1 MFYSKKIK
9 LVTSKNANLLNGY
22 DSVIFVFF
30 DILVGGLIYGIS
42 IRNACLIPLCFSN
55 FSLYALHTSQFLLS
69 SSVLPPM

>member
-1 MFYSKKIK
+1 MFYSKKIE

-42 IRNACLIPLCFSN
+42 I
-55 FSLYALHTSQFLLS
+55 
-69 SSVLPPM
+69 

>member
-30 DILVGGLIYGIS
+30 
-42 IRNACLIPLCFSN
+42 
-55 FSLYALHTSQFLLS
+55 
-69 SSVLPPM
+69 

>member
-22 DSVIFVFF
+22 DSIICIFF

-42 IRNACLIPLCFSN
+42 I
-55 FSLYALHTSQFLLS
+55 
-69 SSVLPPM
+69 

>member
-22 DSVIFVFF
+22 DSIMCIFF

-42 IRNACLIPLCFSN
+42 I
-55 FSLYALHTSQFLLS
+55 
-69 SSVLPPM
+69 